1 MISLFKKGK
10 QKVQRSLTRPE
21 ELQAGDIIVLKERRS
36 LPLVL
41 QGQQL
46 EVTNVG
52 TYQYSDGIK
61 KELTLRSIDNKTYF
75 LSVNENDGVPGLC
88 FSIKIPRKVVITIFD
103 EDEFGQLWDADYVTL
118 HVNNKPDEYASWLSD
133 DYKQD
138 ISEAEGYYYDRD
150 CSDKPPSDLEDDDG
164 EEFRY
169 HECTSMLDNN
179 YSLSVEVWADGDTE
193 VFLEVT
199 TPVDVIA
206 EMWPHGD

>member
-75 LSVNENDGVPGLC
+75 LSVNENDDAPGLS
-88 FSIKIPRKVVITIFD
+88 FSIKIPRKVV
-103 EDEFGQLWDADYVTL
+103 
-118 HVNNKPDEYASWLSD
+118 
-133 DYKQD
+133 
-138 ISEAEGYYYDRD
+138 
-150 CSDKPPSDLEDDDG
+150 
-164 EEFRY
+164 
-169 HECTSMLDNN
+169 
-179 YSLSVEVWADGDTE
+179 
-193 VFLEVT
+193 
-199 TPVDVIA
+199 
-206 EMWPHGD
+206 

>member
-10 QKVQRSLTRPE
+10 KKDQRSLTGPE
-21 ELQAGDIIVLKERRS
+21 DLQTGDIIVLKERRS
-36 LPLVL
+36 LPLEL
-41 QGQQL
+41 QGLQL
-46 EVTNVG
+46 EVTHVG
-52 TYQYSDGIK
+52 TYQYSDGMK
-61 KELTLRSIDNKTYF
+61 KELTLRSVDDKTYF
-75 LSVNENDGVPGLC
+75 LSVNENDDGPGLC
-88 FSIKIPRKVVITIFD
+88 FSIKVSRKAVLAIFD
-103 EDEFGQLWDADYVTL
+103 EDEFGQLWEPDYVTL
-118 HVNNKPDEYASWLSD
+118 QVNNKPEKYAAWLSD

-138 ISEAEGYYYDRD
+138 VCEAEGYYYDRD
-150 CSDKPPSDLEDDDG
+150 CADKPPSDLQDDDG

-169 HECTSMLDNN
+169 HECTSMQDDN